1 MRDRDP
7 HILEPLAREGD
18 QSVDVRVEGHRD
30 SSLRAAPGDDVGIA
44 GGPEAHLRG
53 VDRVHPPFP
62 QEGRRTPG
70 HVLVQEDLHEA
81 VLISTL
87 SSPSIAA
94 A

>member
-1 MRDRDP
+1 
-7 HILEPLAREGD
+7 
-18 QSVDVRVEGHRD
+18 VDVRVEGHRD

-53 VDRVHPPFP
+53 VDRVHPPLP

-87 SSPSIAA
+87 SSASIGAA
-94 A
+94 